1 MIVIIYIYLI
11 GRTKDAQELFEYH
24 GAEHM
29 TIASYEDKQSL
40 EFDNVTNYPKE
51 HVRCGTSFLFLIVF
65 ISLLTLPFIPN
76 LNIAM
81 TTITRLLHVVVVSM
95 ISYEVLKFNFKNSD
109 SIIAKIFAT
118 PGIWTQKITTKNPS
132 KEQIEVAI
140 LSMANC
146 IAHSENTDRFNEFL
160 QTQVRSKLDKSLHE
174 KLITIEAS
182 LPEIE
187 KQLSEIDISRD
198 QKAYAEMAK
207 KHSDV
212 STIVELFVEWK
223 DINLEIADAEELLQS
238 ESDEEMKTEFEG
250 IISENKSKLDPL
262 IQKIKISLLP
272 KDPSDDKDVLVEIR
286 PGAGGEEAAIWVGDL
301 YKMYT
306 RFAERSSWKVEPIEI
321 TDSDMGGY
329 SKIIFAIKSKG
340 VYSKLKFEAG
350 AHRVQRVPKTESQGR
365 VHTSI
370 ATVAV
375 LPEAEDVDINIDQ
388 NDLKVDVYRSSGPGG
403 QSVNTTDSAVRI
415 THIPTGLVVSCQ
427 MKNLNFKT
435 KKKL

>member
-1 MIVIIYIYLI
+1 M
-11 GRTKDAQELFEYH
+11 K
-24 GAEHM
+24 
-29 TIASYEDKQSL
+29 
-40 EFDNVTNYPKE
+40 
-51 HVRCGTSFLFLIVF
+51 
-65 ISLLTLPFIPN
+65 
-76 LNIAM
+76 
-81 TTITRLLHVVVVSM
+81 
-95 ISYEVLKFNFKNSD
+95 
-109 SIIAKIFAT
+109 
-118 PGIWTQKITTKNPS
+118 
-132 KEQIEVAI
+132 
-140 LSMANC
+140 
-146 IAHSENTDRFNEFL
+146 FL
-160 QTQVRSKLDKSLHE
+160 QTQVRSKLDKSLHD

-207 KHSDV
+207 KHSEV

-223 DINLEIADAEELLQS
+223 DLNLEITDAEELLQT
-238 ESDEEMKTEFEG
+238 ESDEEMKKEFEG
-250 IISENKSKLDPL
+250 IISDNKLKLDPL

-306 RFAERSSWKVEPIEI
+306 RFAERNGWNVEPIEL
-321 TDSDMGGY
+321 TPSDQGGY

-340 VYSKLKFEAG
+340 VFSKLKFEAG
-350 AHRVQRVPKTESQGR
+350 AHRVQRIPKTESQGR

-375 LPEAEDVDINIDQ
+375 LPEAEEVDLNIVDS
-388 NDLKVDVYRSSGPGG
+388 DLKIDVYRSSGPGG

-415 THIPTGLVVSCQ
+415 THIPTGLVVTSQ
-427 MKNLNFKT
+427 DEKSQLKNKNQAMRILRARLLKAEQDKAAAERAKDRKEQVGSGERSDKIRTYNYKDNRVSDHRINLT
-435 KKKL
+435 LKKLDQVLDGDLEEFVVGLIADNEAARLANLEE

>member
-1 MIVIIYIYLI
+1 M
-11 GRTKDAQELFEYH
+11 
-24 GAEHM
+24 
-29 TIASYEDKQSL
+29 
-40 EFDNVTNYPKE
+40 
-51 HVRCGTSFLFLIVF
+51 
-65 ISLLTLPFIPN
+65 
-76 LNIAM
+76 
-81 TTITRLLHVVVVSM
+81 
-95 ISYEVLKFNFKNSD
+95 
-109 SIIAKIFAT
+109 
-118 PGIWTQKITTKNPS
+118 
-132 KEQIEVAI
+132 
-140 LSMANC
+140 
-146 IAHSENTDRFNEFL
+146 EFL
-160 QTQVRSKLDKSLHE
+160 QTQVRWKLDKSLHE

-207 KHSDV
+207 KHSEV

-223 DINLEIADAEELLQS
+223 DINLEITDAEELLQT
-238 ESDEEMKTEFEG
+238 ESDEEMKKEFEG
-250 IISENKSKLDPL
+250 IISDNKLKLDPL

-306 RFAERSSWKVEPIEI
+306 RFAERNGWNVEPIEL
-321 TDSDMGGY
+321 TPSDQGGY

-340 VYSKLKFEAG
+340 VFSKLKFEAG
-350 AHRVQRVPKTESQGR
+350 AHRVQRIPKTESQGR

-375 LPEAEDVDINIDQ
+375 LPEAEEVDLNIVDS
-388 NDLKVDVYRSSGPGG
+388 DLKIDVYRSSGPGG

-415 THIPTGLVVSCQ
+415 THIPTGLVVTSQ
-427 MKNLNFKT
+427 DEKSQLKNKNQAMRILRARLLKAEQDKAAAERAKDRKEQVGSGERSDKIRTYNYKDNRVSDHRINLT
-435 KKKL
+435 LKKLDQVLDGDLEEFVVGLIADNEAARLANLEE